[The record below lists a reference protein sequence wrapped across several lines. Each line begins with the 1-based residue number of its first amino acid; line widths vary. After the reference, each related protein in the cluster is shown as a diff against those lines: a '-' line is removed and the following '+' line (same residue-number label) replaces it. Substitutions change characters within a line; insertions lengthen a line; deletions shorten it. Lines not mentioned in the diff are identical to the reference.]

1 MKNELPPCCRGQSEK
16 AETAEKKETE
26 VLCPVAATLS
36 LIGGKHKSLI
46 LWNLLEGTM
55 RYSDLRRAVP
65 AATPK
70 MLTQQ
75 LRELEADGFV
85 TRHVYPVVPP
95 KVEYSLTETG
105 RSLKPILTAMYRWG
119 SAYLESRH
127 KKACCS
133 MKPPAED
140 SSDPLAAE
148 VSRAVE
154 HIRPAAAN

>member
-1 MKNELPPCCRGQSEK
+1 MKNELPPCCRGRSDE
-16 AETAEKKETE
+16 AETEE
-26 VLCPVAATLS
+26 VCPVATTLS

-95 KVEYSLTETG
+95 RVEYSLTETG
-105 RSLKPILTAMYRWG
+105 KSIKPILTAMYCWG

-127 KKACCS
+127 RKACCS
-133 MKPPAED
+133 MTPPDAD
-140 SSDPLAAE
+140 STDPLAAE
-148 VSRAVE
+148 VSRAVG
-154 HIRPAAAN
+154 HIRPAPES